1 MRINLLA
8 KNLNLF
14 NNSDE
19 SSEQYSEQIWIKR
32 TDAEPG
38 NAFQLKNP
46 TTVQPTLPDRAA
58 QTVKIKNSTF
68 LSSGDEDKDKSS

>member
-1 MRINLLA
+1 MG

-14 NNSDE
+14 NNSDD
-19 SSEQYSEQIWIKR
+19 SSEQFSEEMSIKM
-32 TDAEPG
+32 TG
-38 NAFQLKNP
+38 NTLQLKNP

-58 QTVKIKNSTF
+58 QTATIKNNAF